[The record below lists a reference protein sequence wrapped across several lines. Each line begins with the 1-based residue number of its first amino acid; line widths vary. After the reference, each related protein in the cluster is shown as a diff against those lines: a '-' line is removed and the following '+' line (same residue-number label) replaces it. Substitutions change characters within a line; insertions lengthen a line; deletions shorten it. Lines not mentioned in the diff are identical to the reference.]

1 MEGNGEDAREE
12 VSREEE
18 FSATHF
24 KSDICK
30 THMQLSAGSS
40 GESSGLERYESHIFK
55 CLVE

>member
-18 FSATHF
+18 FRAIHF
-24 KSDICK
+24 KSDIYK

-40 GESSGLERYESHIFK
+40 GESSGLERYKSHFFK